1 MADDVIITYLEKSPV
16 LCHHPCTGNHMEDSM
31 LGVCLLFVGIV
42 LINNGV
48 CSLWKVDPKAAAVM
62 NIFTGILSLFI
73 NFVSI
78 VQGNYYAA
86 GTGLLFGFTY
96 LFVAINSIFN
106 LDSRP
111 FAVFSS
117 FVAVNAVVFGF
128 VEGITGSAASGAAPD
143 WRWAVI
149 WWLWAILWGSA
160 FVTDILKKDLG
171 RFVPILQITEGI
183 ITAWMPGVLMLLGK
197 W

>member
-1 MADDVIITYLEKSPV
+1 
-16 LCHHPCTGNHMEDSM
+16 M

-48 CSLWKVDPKAAAVM
+48 CTLMKVSPKAAAVM
-62 NIFTGILSLFI
+62 NFFVGGLSLFI

-78 VQGNYYAA
+78 IKGNYYAA

-96 LFVAINSIFN
+96 LFVAINNVFD
-106 LDSRP
+106 LDTRP

-117 FVAVNAVVFGF
+117 FVAVNAVFFGI
-128 VEGITGSAASGAAPD
+128 VEGITGSDALGIEPD
-143 WRWAVI
+143 IRWVFI

-160 FVTDILKKDLG
+160 FVTDILKKDLKK
-171 RFVPILQITEGI
+171 FVPILQIFEGI
-183 ITAWMPGVLMLLGK
+183 VTAWIPSILILLGM

>member
-1 MADDVIITYLEKSPV
+1 
-16 LCHHPCTGNHMEDSM
+16 M

-42 LINNGV
+42 LINNGL
-48 CSLWKVDPKAAAVM
+48 CTLLKVDPKAAAVM
-62 NIFTGILSLFI
+62 NIFVGGLSVFI
-73 NFVSI
+73 NFVSL

-96 LFVAINSIFN
+96 LFVAANNIIKLNT
-106 LDSRP
+106 RP
-111 FAVFSS
+111 FAVFST
-117 FVAVNAVVFGF
+117 FVAINAVIFGF
-128 VEGITGSAASGAAPD
+128 VEGFAGSSVLNIAPD
-143 WRWAVI
+143 IRWAVI

-171 RFVPILQITEGI
+171 KTIPALQIIEGV
-183 ITAWMPGVLMLLGK
+183 ITAWIPGILLLLGK